1 MEKTLPGKF
10 IIAFTIF
17 LFCTMQAGADIRED
31 QLQQYKSA
39 FRAKVLGD
47 NPGREQD
54 INRCLDG
61 MIREGGA
68 GVRLID
74 KFGLFLYDSSSNN
87 LSLERVRFI
96 RERSSSIFIIFLKDG
111 ADGQSYSLYLEYIFN
126 AAKGTYALGDIFFAK
141 VFDSRAISVREFF
154 EGD

>member
-1 MEKTLPGKF
+1 MSGKF
-10 IIAFTIF
+10 IIVLTLF
-17 LFCTMQAGADIRED
+17 LFCTMQAGADISEV

-39 FRAKVLGD
+39 FRAKMLGD

-54 INRCLDG
+54 IDRCLDG

-74 KFGLFLYDSSSNN
+74 KFGLFLYDSSSHN
-87 LSLERVRFI
+87 LVLERVRFI
-96 RERSSSIFIIFLKDG
+96 REESSNIFIIFLKDG
-111 ADGQSYSLYLEYIFN
+111 TDGQTYSLYLEYIFN

-141 VFDSRAISVREFF
+141 VFDSRAISVRKFF
-154 EGD
+154 EGN